1 MKKITIAIDGH
12 SSTGKSTLAKQLA
25 QALNYIYVDT
35 GAMYR
40 AVTLYALN
48 HEMMADNSLNIPQLI
63 KQLDNIS
70 MTFHF
75 NPEVGFAEMYLNGTN
90 VEKEIRSMEVS
101 QWVSKI
107 AEVSEIRAKLV
118 QQQQGYG
125 KEKGIVMDGRDI
137 GTVVFPDAEL
147 KVFMT
152 ASAEIRAKRRFEE
165 LKEKGQNVN
174 LEDVLQNVQERDRI
188 DSSRADS
195 PLIQAEDAVVIDNS
209 QLTKKEQF
217 DLILKLAQA
226 RIKN

>member
-1 MKKITIAIDGH
+1 
-12 SSTGKSTLAKQLA
+12 
-25 QALNYIYVDT
+25 
-35 GAMYR
+35 MYR

-63 KQLDNIS
+63 QQLDNIS

-75 NPEVGFAEMYLNGTN
+75 NPEVGFAEMHLNGTN
-90 VEKEIRSMEVS
+90 VEKAIRSMEVS

-125 KEKGIVMDGRDI
+125 KEKGIIIDGRDI

-152 ASAEIRAKRRFEE
+152 ASAEIRAKRRYLE
-165 LKEKGQNVN
+165 LKGKGQEVN
-174 LEDVLQNVQERDRI
+174 YEDVMKNVQERDAV
-188 DSSRADS
+188 DTSRKDS
-195 PLIQAEDAVVIDNS
+195 PLIQAQDAIVIDNS
-209 QLTKKEQF
+209 EMTREEQF
-217 DLILKLAQA
+217 ELILKLAQE
-226 RIKN
+226 RIADQN